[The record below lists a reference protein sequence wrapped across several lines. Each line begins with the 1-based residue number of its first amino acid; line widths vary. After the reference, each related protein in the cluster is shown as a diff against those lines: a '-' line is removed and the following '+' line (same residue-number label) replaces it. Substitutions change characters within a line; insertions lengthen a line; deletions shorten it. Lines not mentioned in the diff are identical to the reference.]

1 MNGLRIPV
9 PPVAQAIATPFRAT
23 SVSEWLRIFSALCA
37 LLLAAP
43 AFAHVMSMST
53 GDLKIED
60 RRAHY
65 ELRMPLYEM
74 AHVAN
79 SEQALFDHI
88 RFTSGGADAR
98 LIRKD
103 CTADQAQGIYF
114 CAADYEFPGP
124 VDKLDVECTFHAV
137 TVPNHVHLLRV
148 ENGDRR
154 DQAIFDF
161 SFSKA
166 TLRFRPPTPAEIA
179 VTEFGAGVMRAVG
192 GLVQVLFLAS
202 LVLAA
207 RGRRELL
214 ALSGMFLAGEIA
226 SALLVPHTSW
236 RPPSRFVEAAAALT
250 LAYLAVEILLLPRAG
265 GRWAIAG
272 LLGAFHGLY
281 FLLFLQSTGY
291 SPGFVLLGAG
301 LAELALIALFA
312 LIFAR
317 VGRLAAALRPV
328 QVSASA
334 LLVFGMVWFFLRL
347 KS

>member
-1 MNGLRIPV
+1 MFFLA
-9 PPVAQAIATPFRAT
+9 PP
-23 SVSEWLRIFSALCA
+23 AL
-37 LLLAAP
+37 
-43 AFAHVMSMST
+43 AHVMSMST
-53 GDLKIED
+53 GDLNIQD
-60 RRAHY
+60 RLAHY
-65 ELRMPLYEM
+65 ELRMPLFEM
-74 AHVAN
+74 SHVAG
-79 SEQALFDHI
+79 SQQSLLDHI
-88 RFTSGGADAR
+88 RFSSNGADAR
-98 LIRKD
+98 LIKKD
-103 CTADQAQGIYF
+103 CTAEQGQGTYF
-114 CAADYEFPGP
+114 CTADYEFPQP

-148 ENGDRR
+148 INGDRR

-161 SFSKA
+161 SFPKA

-192 GLVQVLFLAS
+192 GMVPVLFMAS

-207 RGRRELL
+207 RSRRELI
-214 ALSGMFLAGEIA
+214 AISAMFVAGQIA
-226 SALLVPHTSW
+226 SAWFVPRTGW
-236 RPPSRFVEAAAALT
+236 QPPSRFVEAAAALA

-291 SPGFVLLGAG
+291 APGFVLLGAA
-301 LAELALIALFA
+301 LAEIALIALFA
-312 LIFAR
+312 FIFVR
-317 VGRLAAALRPV
+317 VGRVAAALRPV

-334 LLVFGMVWFFLRL
+334 LLVVGMIWFFLRL

>member
-1 MNGLRIPV
+1 MSRPLLRAV
-9 PPVAQAIATPFRAT
+9 HA
-23 SVSEWLRIFSALCA
+23 A
-37 LLLAAP
+37 LLASLVAAS
-43 AFAHVMSMST
+43 AFAHVVSMST

-74 AHVAN
+74 SHVAG

-88 RFTSGGADAR
+88 RFSSGAAAAR
-98 LIRKD
+98 LVKKD
-103 CTADQAQGIYF
+103 CTTDPAQGLYL
-114 CAADYEFPGP
+114 CGADYEFPGA
-124 VDKLDVECTFHAV
+124 VDTLDVECTFHAV
-137 TVPNHVHLLRV
+137 TVSNHVHLLRV
-148 ENGDRR
+148 VNGERR

-161 SFSKA
+161 SFPKA
-166 TLRFRPPTPAEIA
+166 TLRFRPPTPAETA
-179 VTEFGAGVMRAVG
+179 VTELGAGFMRAIG
-192 GLVQVLFLAS
+192 GLVQVLFLGS

-207 RGRRELL
+207 RSRRELL
-214 ALSGMFLAGEIA
+214 AISGMFLAGQMV
-226 SALLVPHTSW
+226 SALLVPYTSW
-236 RPPSRFVEAAAALT
+236 RPPARFVEAAAALT

-291 SPGFVLLGAG
+291 GPGFVLLGAA
-301 LAELALIALFA
+301 LAELALIAMFA
-312 LIFAR
+312 VIFAR
-317 VGRLAAALRPV
+317 IGRLAAALRPV

-334 LLVFGMVWFFLRL
+334 LFVIGMVWFFLRL